1 VQSIITVTNLTKT
14 YASGFQAL
22 KNVNLEIHRGEIFAL
37 LGPNGAGK
45 TTLIGVVCGTVNPT
59 SGSVTADGHDIIK
72 DYRAAR
78 SKIGLVPQ
86 ELSTDMFETVW
97 DTVSFSRGLF
107 GKPKNPTHIEKVLR
121 DLSLWDKRSSKI
133 MALSGGMKRRVLIAK
148 ALSHEPQILFLD
160 EPTAGVDVDLRR
172 DMWQMVRSLRET
184 GVTIIL
190 TTHYIEEA
198 EQMADR
204 IGVINK
210 GEIILVEEK
219 TKLMQKLGKKE
230 LILQLQ
236 APLSALPDSL
246 SEYQLA
252 LTDGGSRLTFTF
264 HAEHD
269 RSKMASL
276 LRALSELGIEFK
288 DLQTRESSLEEIF
301 VSLVRPRS

>member
-22 KNVNLEIHRGEIFAL
+22 KSVNLEIHRGEIFAL

-288 DLQTRESSLEEIF
+288 DLQTRESSLEDIF